1 MSPEEQFEILRDF
14 FSEETVE
21 SFFNHLPQDSLD
33 EVLQVM
39 DLVTRKIENY
49 RKRIKELEG

>member
-1 MSPEEQFEILRDF
+1 MSPEEQFDILRDF

-21 SFFNHLPQDSLD
+21 SFFNNLPQDSLD

-39 DLVTRKIENY
+39 DLVSRKMETY
-49 RKRIKELEG
+49 RKRIKELEA